1 MRRILTSLIKTQNS
15 QGQLCII
22 FALQET
28 YVLHLE
34 DQLIKSA
41 VQLHPWIQEAVME
54 ANLVDLIL
62 RERQGILS
70 KYSRK

>member
-41 VQLHPWIQEAVME
+41 VQLHP
-54 ANLVDLIL
+54 
-62 RERQGILS
+62 
-70 KYSRK
+70 